1 MNFSFNGFFV
11 SQILI
16 YKIWMQRSHRVKQ
29 IVQNLLILSEQ
40 TIPELKKMKTKL
52 NSLERISLLIT
63 HIIFWFLKISLDLT
77 GAEQIP

>member
-1 MNFSFNGFFV
+1 
-11 SQILI
+11 
-16 YKIWMQRSHRVKQ
+16 MQRSHRVKQ
-29 IVQNLLILSEQ
+29 IVQNVLILSEQ

-52 NSLERISLLIT
+52 NSLERILLLIT

>member
-1 MNFSFNGFFV
+1 
-11 SQILI
+11 
-16 YKIWMQRSHRVKQ
+16 MQRSHRVKQ

-52 NSLERISLLIT
+52 NSLERILLLIT